1 MYMQRQGGVG
11 MAGSG
16 AMRYRGVVERE
27 RIALQ
32 SGAMGWTERSVLQSG
47 AMGWAERSVLQSGAM
62 GWGWHGD
69 HVLRCA
75 FHDRGD

>member
-1 MYMQRQGGVG
+1 MQRQGGVG

-27 RIALQ
+27 RIA
-32 SGAMGWTERSVLQSG
+32 LQSG

>member
-27 RIALQ
+27 RIA
-32 SGAMGWTERSVLQSG
+32 LQSG